1 MTNYELRIEVS
12 ALRPRL
18 LYLNGNIQTQT
29 LIVKFKIEGTLRFL
43 SHRETSTMLQ
53 RALVRQ
59 GIPLHYSEGFNPRP
73 RMSLPLPRSVGVGS
87 DDEVLCALVDLG
99 ADYDLDAIGEGLCRQ
114 LPEHCVVTEVSVR
127 QKKVTLQPR
136 SAVYVFSLKPS
147 AFTENFR
154 ACFQTLEKA
163 SGGKTPIVVN
173 RQSGKK
179 LSRQVDVS
187 PYVDSL
193 KIEDETVM
201 VNCAITQGGSIRI
214 EEIMQQLGISVEDL
228 SAPVKRASVDWS
240 DC

>member
-1 MTNYELRIEVS
+1 MKI
-12 ALRPRL
+12 
-18 LYLNGNIQTQT
+18 YLDGNIQTQT

-59 GIPLHYSEGFNPRP
+59 EIPLRYSEGFNPRP
-73 RMSLPLPRSVGVGS
+73 RMSLPLPRSVGVSS
-87 DDEVLCALVDLG
+87 DDEVLCALVDL
-99 ADYDLDAIGEGLCRQ
+99 ADDYDLDAIGDGLSRQ
-114 LPEHCVVTEVSVR
+114 LPDQCVVSDISVR

-136 SAVYVFSLKPS
+136 SAVYAFSLKPS

-154 ACFQTLEKA
+154 ACFQTLENA
-163 SGGKTPIVVN
+163 SGGKTPIIVN
-173 RQSGKK
+173 RQSGKRK
-179 LSRQVDVS
+179 PPRQVDVS
-187 PYVDSL
+187 HYVDSL

-201 VNCAITQGGSIRI
+201 VNCTITQGGSIRI
-214 EEIMQQLGISVEDL
+214 DEIMQQLGISVKDL